1 MYYSESTIRAVL
13 SNIGFRQT
21 DLGKIV
27 NDLSG
32 GEATRLVLARLFLQP
47 SNVLILDE
55 PTNFIDVLTIEALE
69 EFIKKYE
76 GTVIFTS
83 HDRYFTEKIADQVW
97 KIDNEKLVLIYDR

>member
-1 MYYSESTIRAVL
+1 M
-13 SNIGFRQT
+13 
-21 DLGKIV
+21 

-32 GEATRLVLARLFLQP
+32 GEATRPVLARLFLQP